1 MYRKLSLAAIILGML
16 ILQSCSSMIYDSAY
30 PALKDGR
37 YDSEFPYRSSS
48 DQLEKI
54 STTIKLLN
62 CIAFYTSYIFDESAK
77 LTNYDLDNIDYT
89 KKALTLVHSNRTAS
103 GTATVIYSL
112 NNKVVVLST
121 AHIIDFPDTIISYF
135 QTPEGK
141 STNLIQSISYKTKQ
155 TNYIPDFPEGGELD
169 ILAKDSAKD
178 LVLLGKTYTS
188 EPFNPSVFSY
198 PFGKAD
204 DLEWGTFIYVFGYP
218 LNQKM
223 LTKGI
228 VSNPNKERHTF
239 YVDAVFNKG
248 FSGGIVLAIR
258 DGVPNFE
265 LVGLIKSV
273 PGEFEFTLRPEF
285 KPGEADYSPL
295 IPYQGIV
302 YVDKNQPMRLGV
314 TKVIGAETI
323 IEFINSY
330 QSIIP
335 AGIKNDKTES
345 K

>member
-1 MYRKLSLAAIILGML
+1 MPRKMLL
-16 ILQSCSSMIYDSAY
+16 ILLIIAALFFQSCSSMIYDSAY
-30 PALKDGR
+30 PALKDGK

-48 DQLEKI
+48 EQLEKI
-54 STTIKLLN
+54 SNSIKLLN
-62 CIAFYTSYIFDESAK
+62 CIVFYKSYIFNESTK
-77 LTNYDLDNIDYT
+77 LTKYDLDNVDYID
-89 KKALTLVHSNRTAS
+89 KAVTLIHYNRTAS

-112 NNKVVVLST
+112 NNRVVVLST
-121 AHIIDFPDTIISYF
+121 AHIIDFPDTLISYF

-141 STNLIQSISYKTKQ
+141 PTNLIESISFKEKQ

-178 LVLLGKTYTS
+178 LVLLGKTYIS
-188 EPFNPSVFSY
+188 EPFNPPVFSY
-198 PFGKAD
+198 PFGRAD
-204 DLEWGTFIYVFGYP
+204 DLEWGSFIYVFGYP

-228 VSNPNKERHTF
+228 VSNPNRERHTF
-239 YVDAVFNKG
+239 FVDAIFNKG

-273 PGEFEFTLRPEF
+273 PGELEFALRPEF

-295 IPYQGIV
+295 IPYQGRV
-302 YVDKNQPMRLGV
+302 YVDKTQPMRLGV
-314 TKVIGAETI
+314 TRVIGAETVV
-323 IEFINSY
+323 EFINSY
-330 QSIIP
+330 KSILNLKGYDEQNNP
-335 AGIKNDKTES
+335 K
-345 K
+345 